1 MRDSAYVI
9 AQTVWGFPQTLVGL
23 AVLLAHRGRPR
34 FRYHGAIVTT
44 WNSHKALSSGPFVFM
59 NGSGDTQTAKQSVD
73 ESLLV
78 HEYGHT
84 IQSLILGPMYLPTI
98 GLPSVIWLNFPGFKH
113 WRRRTGTSYYSF
125 FTERSANHLAERVL
139 NRPAIGSI
147 SGKSV
152 VCRLLVSRLRLRGA
166 GFSPPERTQHHP
178 EPVAF
183 YTMRVTPPYR
193 ASPRWPPRCRS
204 WPSPS
209 RRPGWAAGRPRT
221 SPRP

>member
-23 AVLLAHRGRPR
+23 AVLLAHRGRPH

-59 NGSGDTQTAKQSVD
+59 NGSDNALEAKQSVD

-139 NRPAIGSI
+139 NRPAMGSI
-147 SGKSV
+147 SGKSDANK
-152 VCRLLVSRLRLRGA
+152 LRKLSLGKN
-166 GFSPPERTQHHP
+166 
-178 EPVAF
+178 
-183 YTMRVTPPYR
+183 
-193 ASPRWPPRCRS
+193 
-204 WPSPS
+204 
-209 RRPGWAAGRPRT
+209 RPRAAAIAALGPEQPKAVRQPCWFK
-221 SPRP
+221 SGDSQQ

>member
-1 MRDSAYVI
+1 MHDSAYVI
-9 AQTVWGFPQTLVGL
+9 AQTIWGFPQTLVGL

-139 NRPAIGSI
+139 NRPAMGSI
-147 SGKSV
+147 SGKSDANK
-152 VCRLLVSRLRLRGA
+152 LRKLSLRKN
-166 GFSPPERTQHHP
+166 
-178 EPVAF
+178 
-183 YTMRVTPPYR
+183 
-193 ASPRWPPRCRS
+193 
-204 WPSPS
+204 
-209 RRPGWAAGRPRT
+209 RPRI
-221 SPRP
+221 